1 MKIVDNQIG
10 SPTSALDV
18 AQFINHVI
26 HKDPEQYGTYHF
38 TNAGSMSWYA
48 FAKAIL
54 EEASLH
60 KDLSPTDE
68 FPTLAKR
75 PVYSVMDCAGTEE
88 VFSYQ
93 IDSQEVALAAVYKDY
108 LTQQ

>member
-1 MKIVDNQIG
+1 MKIFDNQIG

-54 EEASLH
+54 SKCELQ
-60 KDLSPTDE
+60 KKIDPTSD
-68 FPTLAKR
+68 FLTVAKR
-75 PVYSVMDCAGTEE
+75 PEYSVMDCSQTQK
-88 VFSYQ
+88 VFDYQ
-93 IDSQEVALAAVYKDY
+93 IKSVEEALDTVLSLYKKAW
-108 LTQQ
+108 